1 MALTIFLNINK
12 KTTAAETKLVVEE
25 RSLEKRADM
34 FVGLFRKH
42 FGWCLI
48 SPHHIYQG
56 IEPMNKAFLAILFT
70 MCNGLEEY
78 KARQLVDNLLR
89 ACDKSK
95 SAAELNKNQP
105 SSEKEEN
112 ENRSSEVEI
121 MVSSITHTW
130 IGNQEKKEIAEK
142 QREINVDEVSQE
154 EDDLILQGK
163 TASCDLKFK
172 APEAMKTFCDET
184 PKVLLETANLFLKE
198 SGLTHLQ
205 IGNLSGDLV
214 DGKAYANLLHLLSPQ
229 CCSLVVLKEKNYE
242 LRSQEII
249 EMAKSAGILAP
260 LESSGT
266 TFFPRL
272 KLYMIIHPST
282 AGVDINYWVNGEKLV
297 RGYRI
302 SHMLFLAAI
311 NYAIVQNKKIPDRHV
326 CILTPVAVLYMLRL
340 MKVSVF

>member
-1 MALTIFLNINK
+1 
-12 KTTAAETKLVVEE
+12 
-25 RSLEKRADM
+25 M

-78 KARQLVDNLLR
+78 KVRQLVDNLLR
-89 ACDKSK
+89 ACDESK
-95 SAAELNKNQP
+95 SAAEMNKKEG
-105 SSEKEEN
+105 SSEQEDY
-112 ENRSSEVEI
+112 ENRSSEVGI
-121 MVSSITHTW
+121 MVSSNTHTW
-130 IGNQEKKEIAEK
+130 IRNQEKKEIAEK
-142 QREINVDEVSQE
+142 QREINMEEVVKITEVSQE
-154 EDDLILQGK
+154 EDDMILQGK
-163 TASCDLKFK
+163 TASCDHKFK
-172 APEAMKTFCDET
+172 APEAMKTFGVET

-260 LESSGT
+260 LEESSGT
-266 TFFPRL
+266 AFFPRP
-272 KLYMIIHPST
+272 KLYM
-282 AGVDINYWVNGEKLV
+282 
-297 RGYRI
+297 
-302 SHMLFLAAI
+302 M
-311 NYAIVQNKKIPDRHV
+311 
-326 CILTPVAVLYMLRL
+326 
-340 MKVSVF
+340 